1 MAKVLFIKSNPKDVE
16 DSNTFQLASEFLN
29 EYKKLNPDDEIDFID
44 LYEEENLKFID
55 SEMLQQMFSGQD
67 NIMAQ
72 YAKHF
77 TEYDK
82 YVFAT
87 PLWNLSFPAILK
99 AYFDYICYAGI
110 TFKYT
115 EQGSVGLL
123 KDRPRKA
130 IYITSRGGEYT
141 NGPLKDLGELY
152 AHTILNFLG
161 VSDVETLAL
170 ENTNVFVGEALEK
183 AKEDAFNRAREV
195 AHRF

>member
-170 ENTNVFVGEALEK
+170 ENTNVFMGEALEK

>member
-16 DSNTFQLASEFLN
+16 DSNTFQLAREFLN

-170 ENTNVFVGEALEK
+170 ENTNVFMGEALEK